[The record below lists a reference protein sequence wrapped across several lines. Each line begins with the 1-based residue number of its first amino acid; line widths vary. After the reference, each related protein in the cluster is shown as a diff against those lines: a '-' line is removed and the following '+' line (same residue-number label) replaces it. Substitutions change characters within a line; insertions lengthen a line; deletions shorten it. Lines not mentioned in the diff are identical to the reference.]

1 MLSSENFQS
10 GFQRTGIFL
19 LSLDASPSEY
29 LLLARVYDAIEE
41 TPDSHATL
49 EGGVG
54 VSAHEVV
61 QNDDDVFKVLTDREL
76 NLRWSKNE
84 KSNSQRRTMSKLVSG
99 KEIDNTVTERMKE
112 HEKTQ
117 KASKCT
123 PKTTPSM
130 RK

>member
-61 QNDDDVFKVLTDREL
+61 QNDDVFKVLTDREL

-99 KEIDNTVTERMKE
+99 KEIDNTVTEKMKE